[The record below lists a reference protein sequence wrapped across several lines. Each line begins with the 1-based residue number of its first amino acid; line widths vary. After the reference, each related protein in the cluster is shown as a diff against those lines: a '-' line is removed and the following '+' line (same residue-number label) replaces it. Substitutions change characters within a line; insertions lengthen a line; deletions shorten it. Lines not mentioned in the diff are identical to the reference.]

1 MNTTF
6 LGNLFSSSKQD
17 KAQATDMA
25 KAMAVQQIY
34 VAIFAHENWKH
45 RILNFAEGCS
55 TEAFTA
61 EEVYAVEGTELGQW
75 IETVGKTKFGAYTD
89 FALLVE
95 HHKML
100 HYAAA
105 NSVFHIE
112 MHPDEVS
119 RNHEV
124 KQLLTGPFENFSNAI
139 ISDLLKLRETVEGE
153 DGDSHSAKV
162 IKTLPTLH

>member
-6 LGNLFSSSKQD
+6 FGNLFSSAKQD
-17 KAQATDMA
+17 KAHAADMA

-34 VAIFAHENWKH
+34 IAIFAHENWKH
-45 RILNFAEGCS
+45 RILTFAEGYS

-61 EEVYAVEGTELGQW
+61 EEVYAVDSTELGQW
-75 IETVGKTKFGAYTD
+75 IETVGKTKFGEYTD

-105 NSVFHIE
+105 NSVFHLE
-112 MHPDEVS
+112 MHPDDAS

-124 KQLLTGPFENFSNAI
+124 KELLTGAFENFSNAI
-139 ISDLLKLRETVEGE
+139 ISDLLKLRETVEGQ
-153 DGDSHSAKV
+153 DSGHRSATA
-162 IKTLPTLH
+162 IKMLPTLH